1 MSWLDKINN
10 NFTITTGEGSSFSP
24 NWLNA
29 TKQKDYNVSE
39 FEFPNVPG
47 TLVYRSLP
55 KGVKYLIE
63 IYFQGD
69 DHLDQSEKFEK
80 AADDNRY
87 WRIAH
92 PFYGLI
98 FVQPLGLHF
107 DNTKYNVSKI
117 TGMVVETIVEQFP
130 KGSVDPVDKIN
141 FDKANYDEE
150 RVNYFE
156 TVEPTPSI
164 DVVNQLTN
172 DVKKSYN
179 LILPVIN
186 LDIDAGEYFN
196 RYNAAL
202 TSIQN
207 ITGQVSI
214 AMLVVSD
221 FYNAPIK
228 FTQSVSNRIK
238 GLINQFLS
246 MRDDILNLFT
256 NNPSQF
262 TPAAAI
268 TYEVTAAGIISA
280 IATSAVTNMNYGNRN
295 GVVDAIENI
304 LEAYNT
310 FIQDLDTMQTSNGGD
325 ETSYVPDPISM
336 MQLSDLINFT
346 VTSLFTVA
354 LNSKQERVFYL
365 EEDSNLILLA
375 HRLYGLVEDDSTI
388 DTLMNTN
395 EIGLSEL
402 LSIKKDR
409 RIVYYV

>member
-10 NFTITTGEGSSFSP
+10 NFTITTGEGSNFSP

-55 KGVKYLIE
+55 KGIKYLIE

-69 DHLDQSEKFEK
+69 DNLDQASKFEK
-80 AADDNRY
+80 AADDPRY
-87 WRIAH
+87 WRVSH

-130 KGSVDPVDKIN
+130 KGSTEPVDKIN
-141 FDKANYDEE
+141 FDKANSDEE
-150 RVNYFE
+150 RANYFE
-156 TVEPTPSI
+156 TVEPTPSVETI
-164 DVVNQLTN
+164 TQLTDN
-172 DVKKSYN
+172 VNKSYALMVPN
-179 LILPVIN
+179 IN

-196 RYNAAL
+196 RYNSAL
-202 TSIQN
+202 TSILN
-207 ITGQVSI
+207 ITGQVST

-228 FTQSVSNRIK
+228 FTQSVTNRIQ
-238 GLINQFLS
+238 GLTNQFLAI
-246 MRDDILNLFT
+246 RTEILNLFN

-268 TYEVTAAGIISA
+268 VFEVTAAGIISA
-280 IATSAVTNMNYGNRN
+280 IATSAVTNMNYGSRN
-295 GVVDAIENI
+295 GVISAIESI
-304 LEAYNT
+304 ISPYNT
-310 FIQDLDTMQTSNGGD
+310 FIQDLDTMQSTTGGD
-325 ETSYVPDPISM
+325 PTSYIPDAASM

-346 VTSLFTVA
+346 ISSLFTIA
-354 LNSKQERVFYL
+354 LNSKQERVLYL
-365 EEDSNLILLA
+365 EADSNVVLLA
-375 HRLYGLVEDDSTI
+375 HRLYGLTEDDSTI
-388 DTLMNTN
+388 DTLIANN
-395 EIGLSEL
+395 QIGLSEL

-409 RIVYYV
+409 KIVYYV